1 MYGIVILGILLAL
14 SVAGNAWQFHHGE
27 KILEA
32 KAATEQLAKDT
43 TAAAQACTKGVEDLE
58 KAGRVRGAALL
69 AAMKAAQPQVASLEA
84 AATVAA
90 RAKPDNAQDLCGSLE
105 RYLSAQIKA
114 ERAKKGGP

>member
-27 KILEA
+27 VILEA
-32 KAATEQLAKDT
+32 KAATAQLAKDT
-43 TAAAQACTKGVEDLE
+43 TAAAQACTQGVEDLA
-58 KAGRVRGAALL
+58 KAGRVRGKALL
-69 AAMKAAQPQVASLEA
+69 DALEKAKPQVASLEA

-90 RAKPDNAQDLCGSLE
+90 RAKPDDAQDLCGSIE
-105 RYLSAQIKA
+105 RYLTAQIKA